1 MPHVIGE
8 RVMLRDFRA
17 EDISGMRS
25 WCNDPAITRFLSG
38 RYTKPI
44 PWEQTQEELDR
55 FLRGDAGG
63 VNMVVADKV
72 SGRYLG
78 QVSLF
83 LIDHQARKAELA
95 IVMSGDSVGKGY
107 GSEAMGLLVAF
118 GFDEINLNRIYLTVN
133 AKNARAIRV
142 YEKAGFVREG
152 VMREDRYQCGE
163 YEDVLMMSILR
174 REYYRV

>member
-8 RVMLRDFRA
+8 RIVLREFRA

-25 WCNDPAITRFLSG
+25 WCNDPEITRFLSG

-44 PWEQTQEELDR
+44 PWEETQAELDR
-55 FLRGDAGG
+55 FLNGDAGG
-63 VNMVVADKV
+63 VNLVVAEKE

-95 IVMSGDSVGKGY
+95 IVLGPGSVGKGY
-107 GSEAMGLLVAF
+107 GGEAMALLLKF
-118 GFDEINLNRIYLTVN
+118 GFGEINLNRIYLTVN
-133 AKNARAIRV
+133 INNARAIRV

-152 VMREDRYQCGE
+152 LMRRDRYRDGA

-174 REYYRV
+174 EEYYHV